1 MSEPSARVPLLLR
14 WRRSGAASATGRL
27 PGTMTA
33 QRLPADTSTDSVPSC
48 FPPRGKHDQ
57 AVARPTGNA
66 GLSVETPLDS
76 PSTSVQVVGTGTFTW
91 AFVQPKG
98 FKPSSRRCSSLAGR
112 RLTLPQPA
120 VAFPATRDPQ
130 EHLVNRRN
138 GKVAPD
144 VDQKV
149 KWPRRPALDKP
160 GGATVAEGP
169 CSGGPGACRTPFIR
183 KEGDDVIRVPVPA
196 RTHTAPRRGVSS
208 RGCCSFGGVFVLSA
222 RTPVR
227 ASVEGAGM
235 R

>member
-14 WRRSGAASATGRL
+14 SRRSGSASAAGRP
-27 PGTMTA
+27 PGTMTEH
-33 QRLPADTSTDSVPSC
+33 RLPADRSTDSVPSC
-48 FPPRGKHDQ
+48 FPPHGKHDQ
-57 AVARPTGNA
+57 VVARPTGNEA
-66 GLSVETPLDS
+66 LSVETPLVS
-76 PSTSVQVVGTGTFTW
+76 PSRSVQVVGTGTSTW
-91 AFVQPKG
+91 AFVHPKG

-120 VAFPATRDPQ
+120 VASPATRDPQ

-138 GKVAPD
+138 GKVASD

-169 CSGGPGACRTPFIR
+169 CSGGPVGLPHTLSA
-183 KEGDDVIRVPVPA
+183 KDGDVIRVPVPA

-208 RGCCSFGGVFVLSA
+208 RGCWSFDGVFVLSA

-227 ASVEGAGM
+227 TSAEGAGM
-235 R
+235 T